1 MKVFVL
7 FAHLYCWVCWTLLC
21 LCRPFCIFERCLD
34 SNPESCR
41 SKQTRNVIPCDNFS
55 CSTIVCKVLNQIQQN
70 VIIMYASNVVV
81 WRKRTVCCP
90 QKTYMQGIELSAVR
104 PACRVSSFPALF
116 PELAFS
122 TAVGAP
128 RLQDD
133 KYLLKWLKLWLICL
147 NTYWRF
153 KNILVTVISNLHS
166 LKFV

>member
-1 MKVFVL
+1 MQNNIFNIL
-7 FAHLYCWVCWTLLC
+7 LTRTFIYCAIIL
-21 LCRPFCIFERCLD
+21 RKSLD
-34 SNPESCR
+34 
-41 SKQTRNVIPCDNFS
+41 
-55 CSTIVCKVLNQIQQN
+55 QQN
-70 VIIMYASNVVV
+70 NKISSLCMY
-81 WRKRTVCCP
+81 
-90 QKTYMQGIELSAVR
+90 MMLLSAVCRRHVVNKNLMFRILTISAAR

-153 KNILVTVISNLHS
+153 KNILVTVISNLHIF
-166 LKFV
+166 KIIWFKAYIWEVK